1 MRNYKHIEVRPI
13 AGALGAEIGG
23 VDMARELDAEQ
34 VAEVRQALLDHLVIF
49 LRDQKAT
56 PHQQLAFAKKFGAP
70 IEYPQLKGLPE
81 CPFVTPVVKLEHE
94 RNNFGGI
101 WHSDTTYLA
110 EPPMG
115 SMLLAREIPPY
126 GGDTMFANQ
135 YLAYEALSPTM
146 KRLLEGLRA
155 VHSDIGTA
163 GPHLGKNKERSTKY
177 RDDAAWRETRNTH
190 PIVRTHVETG
200 RKCLFVNAS
209 YTVGIEGMTAAEGK
223 ALLDFLLEHGNRP
236 EFTFRFRWQK
246 GSIAFWDNRSTKH
259 IALGDTGPF
268 RRLMRRVQVGGGG
281 VPV

>member
-1 MRNYKHIEVRPI
+1 MRNSRIEVRPI
-13 AGALGAEIGG
+13 SGAGGAEIFG
-23 VDMARELDAEQ
+23 VDVAQPLDDGTVGEIRDALNEHCVVFFRDQELD
-34 VAEVRQALLDHLVIF
+34 VAQHKAFARRFGPIF
-49 LRDQKAT
+49 LH
-56 PHQQLAFAKKFGAP
+56 PN
-70 IEYPQLKGLPE
+70 
-81 CPFVTPVVKLEHE
+81 FVTVMEDPEVVMVRREPGDTSYVGE
-94 RNNFGGI
+94 D
-101 WHSDTTYLA
+101 WHTDTTMCA

-115 SMLLAREIPPY
+115 AILYGIDVPPY

-146 KRLLEGLRA
+146 KKLLEGLRA
-155 VHSDIGTA
+155 VHSDIGIA
-163 GPHLGKNKERSTKY
+163 GPQASRNKLRSTKN
-177 RDDAAWRETRNTH
+177 RDDDAWRETRNTH
-190 PIVRTHVETG
+190 PVVRTHPETG

-268 RRLMRRVQVGGGG
+268 RRLMRRIQVGGAG

>member
-1 MRNYKHIEVRPI
+1 MRNTRLEIRLLSG
-13 AGALGAEIGG
+13 AGGAEISG
-23 VDMARELDAEQ
+23 VDVAQDLDDGTIGEI
-34 VAEVRQALLDHLVIF
+34 RDALNEHCVVF
-49 LRDQKAT
+49 FRDQEIDVDQHK
-56 PHQQLAFAKKFGAP
+56 AFARCFGP
-70 IEYPQLKGLPE
+70 IFIHPNYNGVSADPE
-81 CPFVTPVVKLEHE
+81 VLMVRREPGDTSYVGEL
-94 RNNFGGI
+94 
-101 WHSDTTYLA
+101 WHTDTTMVA

-115 SMLLAREIPPY
+115 AILYGIDVPPY

-163 GPHLGKNKERSTKY
+163 GPHLGKNAGRSTKY
-177 RDDAAWRETRNTH
+177 RDDEAWRETRNTH
-190 PIVRTHVETG
+190 PIVRTNRETG

-268 RRLMRRVQVGGGG
+268 RRLMRRVQIGGAGA
-281 VPV
+281 PV